1 MDGKFTATVV
11 RSTGSWYEV
20 RADDGRITTTPP
32 LSGTPYRD
40 GNSAAG
46 TLCADGEVV
55 KARIRGRL
63 RLGGSRSTNPVVV
76 GDCVECTTSDGGEV
90 WIEEILPRRNYII
103 RRSSNLSKE
112 SHIIA
117 ANIDQAVVVA
127 SLFSPETSME
137 FIDRFLV
144 TCEAYEIPAAILLNK
159 MDLAMQQPEAAEHFI
174 SVYEQAGYHVM
185 QAAAGLGEGVDEFRE
200 YLRGRTTLV
209 SGNSG
214 VGKSTLIKAV
224 EPGLDIRIG
233 EVSKAHG
240 KGMHTTTFSQM
251 YPLSFGGCIIDT
263 PGIKGFGLI
272 DIGHEELY
280 HYFPDLMRAAGDCQY
295 YNCTH
300 MHEPGCAVIAAVE
313 RGAISEDRYI
323 SYLKMLEDD
332 EKYRK

>member
-1 MDGKFTATVV
+1 MNDRLTATVV

-20 RADDGRITTTPP
+20 RTVEG
-32 LSGTPYRD
+32 
-40 GNSAAG
+40 AAMQ
-46 TLCADGEVV
+46 
-55 KARIRGRL
+55 ARIRGRL

-76 GDCVECTTSDGGEV
+76 GDRVECSVAESGEV
-90 WIEEILPRRNYII
+90 WIEEILPRTNYII

-127 SLFSPETSME
+127 TLFAPETSME

-144 TCEAYEIPAAILLNK
+144 TCEAYEIPASVLLNK
-159 MDLAMQQPEAAEHFI
+159 MDLAARFPEAVEHFT
-174 SVYEQAGYHVM
+174 SVYRQAGYPVM
-185 QAAAGLGEGVDEFRE
+185 LASAETGQGMGEFRE
-200 YLRGRTTLV
+200 YLRGKTTLV

-214 VGKSTLIKAV
+214 VGKSTIIKAV
-224 EPGLDIRIG
+224 EPALDIRIG
-233 EVSKAHG
+233 EISKAHR
-240 KGMHTTTFSQM
+240 KGTHTTTFSQM
-251 YPLSFGGCIIDT
+251 YPLGSGGFIIDT

-272 DIGHEELY
+272 DIKGEELY
-280 HYFPDLMRAAGDCQY
+280 HYFPDLMRLAPECQY

-300 MHEPGCAVIAAVE
+300 VHEPGCAVMKGVE
-313 RGAISEDRYI
+313 EGRVSEDRYI